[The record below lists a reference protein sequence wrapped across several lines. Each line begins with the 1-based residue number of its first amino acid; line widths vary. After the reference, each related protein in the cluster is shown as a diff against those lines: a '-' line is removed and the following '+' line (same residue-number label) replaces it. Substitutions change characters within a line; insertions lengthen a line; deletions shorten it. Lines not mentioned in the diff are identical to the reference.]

1 MGIYNYKMSIITNI
15 QKNDYECSFVLNNVD
30 KSLVN
35 ALRRTIMSEIPTI
48 KFRTEPIEQNDV
60 IIKKNTCALHNEF
73 ITHRIGMIP
82 INIQNIEEFDSSK
95 YTFTI
100 NVKNDTNIMRNVTTE
115 DFKVYF
121 DEESGEK
128 KEIDASKFF
137 EPDPITGEYIL
148 ITQLK
153 PDQFGKSEGE
163 TLEIEAK
170 TSIGT
175 GRENAGYS
183 PVSKAVFY
191 NTMDQEKIN
200 LEIKKIIQDKETK
213 SGKLNKMEKQK
224 IEKQFNN
231 MEAHRHFHTNNKGE
245 PNKFNFEIESVGIL
259 NVNYIMNQAILLLEQ
274 NINYFNRIVY
284 DENDDIEITESDTV
298 MDGIDI
304 LVKNQSHTLGNLI
317 QSYLFINYVEEQ
329 EKLKFVGYKIIHPLE
344 NNLIIRIQTTED
356 GDFKVKK
363 QIVKD
368 IIQEN
373 TEKLNLI
380 LKTIRKEW
388 NSYK

>member
-1 MGIYNYKMSIITNI
+1 MSIITDI
-15 QKNDYECSFVLNNVD
+15 QKTNEYECSFVLNNVD
-30 KSLVN
+30 KSLAN
-35 ALRRTIMSEIPTI
+35 ALRRTIMSEIYTI
-48 KFRTEPIEQNDV
+48 KFRTEPIEKNDV

-82 INIQNIEEFDSSK
+82 INIKNIEEFESSK

-121 DEESGEK
+121 HEDSGEK
-128 KEIDASKFF
+128 KEIDPSQFF

-163 TLEIEAK
+163 MLEIEAK
-170 TSIGT
+170 ASLGK
-175 GRENAGYS
+175 GGENAGYS
-183 PVSKAVFY
+183 PVSKVVFF
-191 NTMDQEKIN
+191 NTMDQDKIN
-200 LEIKKIIQDKETK
+200 LEIKKIIQEQETK
-213 SGKLNKMEKQK
+213 LGKLNKTEKQK
-224 IEKQFNN
+224 IVSRFNN

-245 PNKFNFEIESVGIL
+245 PCKFNFEIESIGVL
-259 NVNYIMNQAILLLEQ
+259 DVNYIMNQAISIIEK
-274 NINYFNRIVY
+274 NINYFNLIVS
-284 DENDDIEITESDTV
+284 DENEDIEITESETV

-304 LVKNQSHTLGNLI
+304 LVKHQSHTLGNLI
-317 QSYLFINYVEEQ
+317 QSHLFINNVENQ
-329 EKLKFVGYKIIHPLE
+329 ENLKFVGYKIIHPLE
-344 NNLIIRIQTTED
+344 NNIIIRIQTKEH
-356 GDFKVKK
+356 GDFETKK

-373 TEKLNLI
+373 TEKMNSI
-380 LKTIRKEW
+380 IKQIRKEW